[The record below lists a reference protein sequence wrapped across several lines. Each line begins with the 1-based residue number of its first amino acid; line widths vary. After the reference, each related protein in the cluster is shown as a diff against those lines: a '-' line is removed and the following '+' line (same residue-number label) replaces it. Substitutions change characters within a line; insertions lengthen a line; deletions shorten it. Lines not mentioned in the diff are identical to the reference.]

1 MLRLALRP
9 NTPLL
14 AAARLRLRPRARDAR
29 ARATATGASTKSADA
44 EGIAADD
51 EKFMRLALR
60 EATLAAHALEV
71 PVGAVLVEHATGAVL
86 ASHHNSTL
94 REEDPTA
101 HAELKCIREGAK
113 KLGSWRRL
121 AETTLYVT
129 LEPCPMCAG
138 GVLNARLGAVVWG
151 APNPL
156 IGADGSWIDLMGD
169 GGTGCGA
176 EGVCETEETE
186 ADEDTIG
193 SFRRGAPPAHAFKP
207 SLAVRRRVLEEECGE
222 VIARVLQE
230 QARGEQK
237 RASGEDARAR
247 RASRESTGS
256 AGCFRLST
264 RTSRG
269 STRSRRQVPT
279 GAPVSAAGSW
289 ISSPGPAVA
298 PCACPARLPHRCS
311 SPRRSG
317 TSRTPGPRTWRW
329 R

>member
-1 MLRLALRP
+1 MLRLTLRP
-9 NTPLL
+9 TAPLL
-14 AAARLRLRPRARDAR
+14 TASRLRLRAGARDAR

-44 EGIAADD
+44 EDIAADD

-113 KLGSWRRL
+113 KLGSWQKL

-138 GVLNARLGAVVWG
+138 GILNARLGAVVWG

-169 GGTGCGA
+169 GGAAGCGA
-176 EGVCETEETE
+176 EGVCDAGQGEEE
-186 ADEDTIG
+186 EEK
-193 SFRRGAPPAHAFKP
+193 RRARGGGPIRPHAFKP
-207 SLAVRRRVLEEECGE
+207 SLAVRRRVLEEACGE
-222 VIARVLQE
+222 VM
-230 QARGEQK
+230 
-237 RASGEDARAR
+237 RAFFKSRREANKASREDARAK
-247 RASRESTGS
+247 ESGS
-256 AGCFRLST
+256 GE
-264 RTSRG
+264 
-269 STRSRRQVPT
+269 
-279 GAPVSAAGSW
+279 
-289 ISSPGPAVA
+289 
-298 PCACPARLPHRCS
+298 
-311 SPRRSG
+311 
-317 TSRTPGPRTWRW
+317 
-329 R
+329 

>member
-9 NTPLL
+9 TAPLL
-14 AAARLRLRPRARDAR
+14 AAARLRLRAGARDAR
-29 ARATATGASTKSADA
+29 ARATATGASTKNADA

-51 EKFMRLALR
+51 EKFMRLALH

-113 KLGSWRRL
+113 KLGSWQKL

-138 GVLNARLGAVVWG
+138 GILNARLGAVVWG

-169 GGTGCGA
+169 GGAAGCGA
-176 EGVCETEETE
+176 EGVCDAGPGEEE
-186 ADEDTIG
+186 EEK
-193 SFRRGAPPAHAFKP
+193 RRARGGGPIRPHALSLRSRCAGA
-207 SLAVRRRVLEEECGE
+207 SWRRR
-222 VIARVLQE
+222 
-230 QARGEQK
+230 
-237 RASGEDARAR
+237 
-247 RASRESTGS
+247 
-256 AGCFRLST
+256 AGR
-264 RTSRG
+264 
-269 STRSRRQVPT
+269 
-279 GAPVSAAGSW
+279 
-289 ISSPGPAVA
+289 
-298 PCACPARLPHRCS
+298 
-311 SPRRSG
+311 
-317 TSRTPGPRTWRW
+317 
-329 R
+329 

>member
-9 NTPLL
+9 TAPLL
-14 AAARLRLRPRARDAR
+14 AAARLRLRAGARDAR
-29 ARATATGASTKSADA
+29 ARATATGASTKNADA

-51 EKFMRLALR
+51 EKFMRLALH

-113 KLGSWRRL
+113 KLGSWQKL

-138 GVLNARLGAVVWG
+138 GILNARLGAVVWG

-169 GGTGCGA
+169 GGAAGCGA
-176 EGVCETEETE
+176 EGVCDAGQGEEE
-186 ADEDTIG
+186 EEK
-193 SFRRGAPPAHAFKP
+193 RRARGGGPIRPHAFKP
-207 SLAVRRRVLEEECGE
+207 SLAVRRRVLEEACGE
-222 VIARVLQE
+222 VM
-230 QARGEQK
+230 
-237 RASGEDARAR
+237 RAFFKSRREANKASREDARAK
-247 RASRESTGS
+247 ESGS
-256 AGCFRLST
+256 GE
-264 RTSRG
+264 
-269 STRSRRQVPT
+269 
-279 GAPVSAAGSW
+279 
-289 ISSPGPAVA
+289 
-298 PCACPARLPHRCS
+298 
-311 SPRRSG
+311 
-317 TSRTPGPRTWRW
+317 
-329 R
+329 

>member
-9 NTPLL
+9 TTPLL
-14 AAARLRLRPRARDAR
+14 AAARLRLRTRARDAR
-29 ARATATGASTKSADA
+29 ARATATGASTKNADA

-156 IGADGSWIDLMGD
+156 IGADGSWVNLMGD
-169 GGTGCGA
+169 AASDYDDDDGSCGGGVVRGESE
-176 EGVCETEETE
+176 EGG
-186 ADEDTIG
+186 G
-193 SFRRGAPPAHAFKP
+193 SSPSRARAGPARPHAFKP
-207 SLAVRRRVLEEECGE
+207 SLEIRRRVLEEECAE
-222 VIARVLQE
+222 TM
-230 QARGEQK
+230 
-237 RASGEDARAR
+237 RAFFRAR
-247 RASRESTGS
+247 REALKAERAAEREAEG
-256 AGCFRLST
+256 
-264 RTSRG
+264 
-269 STRSRRQVPT
+269 
-279 GAPVSAAGSW
+279 
-289 ISSPGPAVA
+289 
-298 PCACPARLPHRCS
+298 
-311 SPRRSG
+311 
-317 TSRTPGPRTWRW
+317 
-329 R
+329 

>member
-9 NTPLL
+9 SAPLL
-14 AAARLRLRPRARDAR
+14 AAARLRLRAGARDAR
-29 ARATATGASTKSADA
+29 ARATATGASTKNADA

-51 EKFMRLALR
+51 EKFMRLALH

-113 KLGSWRRL
+113 KLGSWQKL

-138 GVLNARLGAVVWG
+138 GILNARLGAVVWG

-169 GGTGCGA
+169 GGAAGCGA
-176 EGVCETEETE
+176 EGVCDAGQGEEE
-186 ADEDTIG
+186 EEK
-193 SFRRGAPPAHAFKP
+193 RRARGGGPIRPHAFKP
-207 SLAVRRRVLEEECGE
+207 SLAVRRRVLEEACGE
-222 VIARVLQE
+222 VM
-230 QARGEQK
+230 
-237 RASGEDARAR
+237 RAFFKSRREANKASREDARAK
-247 RASRESTGS
+247 ESGS
-256 AGCFRLST
+256 GE
-264 RTSRG
+264 
-269 STRSRRQVPT
+269 
-279 GAPVSAAGSW
+279 
-289 ISSPGPAVA
+289 
-298 PCACPARLPHRCS
+298 
-311 SPRRSG
+311 
-317 TSRTPGPRTWRW
+317 
-329 R
+329 

>member
-9 NTPLL
+9 TTPLL
-14 AAARLRLRPRARDAR
+14 VAARLRLRPRAGDAR

-60 EATLAAHALEV
+60 EATLAAHSLEV

-169 GGTGCGA
+169 GGAGCGA
-176 EGVCETEETE
+176 EGVCETEETK
-186 ADEDTIG
+186 ADEDTSSSLSFG
-193 SFRRGAPPAHAFKP
+193 SFRRGAPLRPHAFKP

-222 VIARVLQE
+222 VMRVFFRSRRE
-230 QARGEQK
+230 ANKK
-237 RASGEDARAR
+237 RASGEDARAK
-247 RASRESTGS
+247 ARE
-256 AGCFRLST
+256 
-264 RTSRG
+264 
-269 STRSRRQVPT
+269 
-279 GAPVSAAGSW
+279 
-289 ISSPGPAVA
+289 
-298 PCACPARLPHRCS
+298 
-311 SPRRSG
+311 PRVDG
-317 TSRTPGPRTWRW
+317 
-329 R
+329 

>member
-9 NTPLL
+9 TAPLL
-14 AAARLRLRPRARDAR
+14 TASRLRLRAGARDAR

-44 EGIAADD
+44 EDIAADD

-113 KLGSWRRL
+113 KLGSWQKL

-138 GVLNARLGAVVWG
+138 GILNARLGAVVWG

-169 GGTGCGA
+169 GGAAGCGA
-176 EGVCETEETE
+176 EGVCDAGQGEEE
-186 ADEDTIG
+186 EEK
-193 SFRRGAPPAHAFKP
+193 RRARGGGPIRPHAFKP
-207 SLAVRRRVLEEECGE
+207 SLAVRRRVLEEACGE
-222 VIARVLQE
+222 VM
-230 QARGEQK
+230 
-237 RASGEDARAR
+237 RAFFKSRREANKASREDARAK
-247 RASRESTGS
+247 ESGS
-256 AGCFRLST
+256 GE
-264 RTSRG
+264 
-269 STRSRRQVPT
+269 
-279 GAPVSAAGSW
+279 
-289 ISSPGPAVA
+289 
-298 PCACPARLPHRCS
+298 
-311 SPRRSG
+311 
-317 TSRTPGPRTWRW
+317 
-329 R
+329 

>member
-9 NTPLL
+9 TTPLL

-113 KLGSWRRL
+113 KLGSWQKL

-138 GVLNARLGAVVWG
+138 GILNARLGAVVWG

-169 GGTGCGA
+169 GGAAGCGA
-176 EGVCETEETE
+176 EGVCDAGQGEEE
-186 ADEDTIG
+186 EEK
-193 SFRRGAPPAHAFKP
+193 RRARGGGPIRPHAFKP
-207 SLAVRRRVLEEECGE
+207 SLAVRRRVLEEACGE
-222 VIARVLQE
+222 VM
-230 QARGEQK
+230 
-237 RASGEDARAR
+237 RAFFKSRREANKASREDARAK
-247 RASRESTGS
+247 ESGS
-256 AGCFRLST
+256 GE
-264 RTSRG
+264 
-269 STRSRRQVPT
+269 
-279 GAPVSAAGSW
+279 
-289 ISSPGPAVA
+289 
-298 PCACPARLPHRCS
+298 
-311 SPRRSG
+311 
-317 TSRTPGPRTWRW
+317 
-329 R
+329 

>member
-9 NTPLL
+9 TAPLL
-14 AAARLRLRPRARDAR
+14 AAARLRLRAGARDAR
-29 ARATATGASTKSADA
+29 ARATATGASTKNADA

-51 EKFMRLALR
+51 EKFMRLALH

-113 KLGSWRRL
+113 KLGSWQKL

-138 GVLNARLGAVVWG
+138 GILNARLGAVVWG

-169 GGTGCGA
+169 GGAAGCGA
-176 EGVCETEETE
+176 EGVCDAGPGEEE
-186 ADEDTIG
+186 EEK
-193 SFRRGAPPAHAFKP
+193 RRARGGGPIRPHAFKP
-207 SLAVRRRVLEEECGE
+207 SLAVRRRVLEEACGE
-222 VIARVLQE
+222 VM
-230 QARGEQK
+230 
-237 RASGEDARAR
+237 RAFFKSRREANKVRREDARAE
-247 RASRESTGS
+247 ES
-256 AGCFRLST
+256 GC
-264 RTSRG
+264 G
-269 STRSRRQVPT
+269 E
-279 GAPVSAAGSW
+279 
-289 ISSPGPAVA
+289 
-298 PCACPARLPHRCS
+298 
-311 SPRRSG
+311 
-317 TSRTPGPRTWRW
+317 
-329 R
+329 

>member
-9 NTPLL
+9 TTPLL
-14 AAARLRLRPRARDAR
+14 VAARLRLRPRAGDAR

-113 KLGSWRRL
+113 KLGSWQKL

-138 GVLNARLGAVVWG
+138 GILNARLGAVVWG

-156 IGADGSWIDLMGD
+156 IGADGSWIDLIGD
-169 GGTGCGA
+169 GGAAGCGA
-176 EGVCETEETE
+176 EGVCDAGQGEEE
-186 ADEDTIG
+186 EEK
-193 SFRRGAPPAHAFKP
+193 RRARGGGPIRPHAFKP
-207 SLAVRRRVLEEECGE
+207 SLAVRRRVLEEACGE
-222 VIARVLQE
+222 VM
-230 QARGEQK
+230 
-237 RASGEDARAR
+237 RAFFKSRREANKASREDARAK
-247 RASRESTGS
+247 ESGS
-256 AGCFRLST
+256 GE
-264 RTSRG
+264 
-269 STRSRRQVPT
+269 
-279 GAPVSAAGSW
+279 
-289 ISSPGPAVA
+289 
-298 PCACPARLPHRCS
+298 
-311 SPRRSG
+311 
-317 TSRTPGPRTWRW
+317 
-329 R
+329 

>member
-9 NTPLL
+9 TAPLL
-14 AAARLRLRPRARDAR
+14 AAARLRLRTGAKDAR
-29 ARATATGASTKSADA
+29 ARATATGASTKNADA

-51 EKFMRLALR
+51 EKFMRLALH

-113 KLGSWRRL
+113 KLGSWQKL

-138 GVLNARLGAVVWG
+138 GILNARLGAVVWG

-169 GGTGCGA
+169 GGAAGCGA
-176 EGVCETEETE
+176 EGVCDAGQGEEE
-186 ADEDTIG
+186 EEK
-193 SFRRGAPPAHAFKP
+193 RRARGGGPIRPHAFKP
-207 SLAVRRRVLEEECGE
+207 SLAVRRRVLEEACGE
-222 VIARVLQE
+222 VM
-230 QARGEQK
+230 
-237 RASGEDARAR
+237 RAFFKSRREANKASREDARAK
-247 RASRESTGS
+247 ESGS
-256 AGCFRLST
+256 GE
-264 RTSRG
+264 
-269 STRSRRQVPT
+269 
-279 GAPVSAAGSW
+279 
-289 ISSPGPAVA
+289 
-298 PCACPARLPHRCS
+298 
-311 SPRRSG
+311 
-317 TSRTPGPRTWRW
+317 
-329 R
+329 

>member
-9 NTPLL
+9 TTPLL

-113 KLGSWRRL
+113 KLGSWQKL

-138 GVLNARLGAVVWG
+138 GILNARLGAVVWG

-156 IGADGSWIDLMGD
+156 IGADGSWIDLIGD
-169 GGTGCGA
+169 GGAAGCGA
-176 EGVCETEETE
+176 VGVCDAGPGEEE
-186 ADEDTIG
+186 EEK
-193 SFRRGAPPAHAFKP
+193 RRARGGGPIRPHAFKP
-207 SLAVRRRVLEEECGE
+207 SLAVRRRVLEEACGE
-222 VIARVLQE
+222 VM
-230 QARGEQK
+230 
-237 RASGEDARAR
+237 RAFFKSRREANKASREDARAK
-247 RASRESTGS
+247 ESGS
-256 AGCFRLST
+256 GE
-264 RTSRG
+264 
-269 STRSRRQVPT
+269 
-279 GAPVSAAGSW
+279 
-289 ISSPGPAVA
+289 
-298 PCACPARLPHRCS
+298 
-311 SPRRSG
+311 
-317 TSRTPGPRTWRW
+317 
-329 R
+329 